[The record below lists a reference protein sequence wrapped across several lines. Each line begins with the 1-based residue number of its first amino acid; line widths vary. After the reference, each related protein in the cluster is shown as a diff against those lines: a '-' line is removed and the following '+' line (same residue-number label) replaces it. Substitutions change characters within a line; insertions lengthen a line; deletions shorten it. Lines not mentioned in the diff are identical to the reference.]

1 MTHVRQRSLLVIAG
15 IALVACSPPPAPPEP
30 VRAVRTMTV
39 GLSQPGGS
47 VEYAAEVRAR
57 TESRLGFR
65 VAGKIA
71 SRSANLGDSVRAG
84 QVLAQLDPADLRLS
98 LEAAQSALTAAQ
110 ANYEFSVAELRRF
123 RELKDQGFISGW
135 ELERRETALASARAQ
150 LEQAKVQTRAQGNQ
164 ARYTNLVA
172 DASGVIT
179 AIEAEP
185 GAVVSSGT
193 PVVRL
198 AQDGARDVVFN
209 VPEDRVSDL
218 RALLGKAGAVQVFL
232 WSDRATPIAA
242 TVREVA
248 ASADPVTR
256 TFVVKADVGRAALR
270 LGQTATVRV
279 AAASVGGAMVRLP
292 LAAIVEQHGQG
303 AVWVLDRD
311 SMTVKPQPVQV
322 AGADGNDVWVAAG
335 LAEGQV
341 VVTAGTHVLLPGQ
354 KVRLYQD
361 PKAAPASA
369 TAR

>member
-1 MTHVRQRSLLVIAG
+1 
-15 IALVACSPPPAPPEP
+15 
-30 VRAVRTMTV
+30 
-39 GLSQPGGS
+39 
-47 VEYAAEVRAR
+47 
-57 TESRLGFR
+57 
-65 VAGKIA
+65 
-71 SRSANLGDSVRAG
+71 
-84 QVLAQLDPADLRLS
+84 
-98 LEAAQSALTAAQ
+98 LTAAQ
-110 ANYEFSVAELRRF
+110 ASYEFSAAELRRF

-150 LEQAKVQTRAQGNQ
+150 FEQAKVQARAQGNQ

-179 AIEAEP
+179 AVEAEP

-209 VPEDRVSDL
+209 VPEDRVSDV
-218 RALLGKAGAVQVFL
+218 RALLGKAAAVQVFL

-256 TFVVKADVGRAALR
+256 TFVVKADLGRAALR
-270 LGQTATVRV
+270 LGQTATVKV
-279 AAASVGGAMVRLP
+279 AVANVGGALFRLP
-292 LAAIVEQHGQG
+292 LAAIVEQHGKG

-311 SMTVKPQPVQV
+311 SMTVNPQAVQV